1 VAEAASLSKC
11 FPTGSGGDKKVFN
24 PNAECVVK
32 GKQDKKKKSIPTKS
46 KPSTI
51 EVILLQNYQAD
62 VPKGAARN
70 KLKKCGRVQQI
81 KLTRVMAAADV
92 ERVIKRAFK
101 HLALKQFMP
110 LDVDTTGHF
119 LSRSEEELDGQQAIN
134 RRGALYICE
143 VCNSNIHAYLS

>member
-1 VAEAASLSKC
+1 MR
-11 FPTGSGGDKKVFN
+11 
-24 PNAECVVK
+24 
-32 GKQDKKKKSIPTKS
+32 
-46 KPSTI
+46 PSTI

-81 KLTRVMAAADV
+81 KLTRVMAAAEV
-92 ERVIKRAFK
+92 KRVIKRAFK

-110 LDVDTTGHF
+110 LDVDTTGHY

-143 VCNSNIHAYLS
+143 VGNK